1 MTAPSWLD
9 HSTRPPRVRRLLYII
24 GAVVSTSALGTI
36 PAIAVGGIY
45 GEWDDVAG
53 LALAGIT
60 MAVIGIAAWRG
71 IGRPGRLSTREGLAV
86 VGLSWFALIIVGT
99 LPYFFTES
107 ITNPTN
113 AFFETAAGFT
123 TTGASILPD
132 PSVLSHAMLIWRATT
147 QWLGGMGVI
156 VLFVAVLPLLGVG
169 GVELARAESPGPEPD
184 RLTPRFQDTA
194 KRLWMIYV
202 GLTVALFALLA
213 VGDMSVFEALAHAL
227 TTIST
232 GGFSTEAGSIG
243 AFGSYTQW
251 IIALFIFLS
260 ATSFALHYR
269 ARWRPGRYLESAEF
283 KLYAG
288 TLGAATILIALGI
301 AADLS
306 FADTVRDAV
315 FSALTLMTGTG
326 FATSDFGQWTAG
338 LQILAVSLMFVG
350 GMAGSTAGAVKTYR
364 MGVLVTSSTAGLKR
378 LAYPNAIV
386 VPRFGG
392 KAIPDAIVRNIQS
405 FFLFYMMA
413 FVTGTVLLALI
424 DAAAGNQTG
433 LVTTTTAVVSA
444 LGNVGPGLADVGPSG
459 TYLAISDG
467 GKWLLGFL
475 MIVGRLEIFPVV
487 LLFTRFLWKG

>member
-1 MTAPSWLD
+1 VTASAFATLPAI
-9 HSTRPPRVRRLLYII
+9 VI
-24 GAVVSTSALGTI
+24 GAVYT
-36 PAIAVGGIY
+36 
-45 GEWDDVAG
+45 EWDDVIG
-53 LALAGIT
+53 LALAGLS
-60 MAVIGIAAWRG
+60 MGAIGFWAWRG
-71 IGRPGRLSTREGLAV
+71 VGRSGQLSNREGIAV
-86 VGLSWFALIIVGT
+86 VGLAWFALVLIGT
-99 LPYFFTES
+99 LPYFFTGS
-107 ITNPTN
+107 ITDPTN

-132 PSVLSHAMLIWRATT
+132 PSVLSHAMLTWRATT
-147 QWLGGMGVI
+147 QWVGGMGVI

-202 GLTVALFALLA
+202 GLTGALFVLLSF
-213 VGDMSVFEALAHAL
+213 GDMTAFEAFAHSL

-232 GGFSTEAGSIG
+232 GGFSTESGSIG
-243 AFGSYTQW
+243 SFNAYSQW
-251 IIALFIFLS
+251 VIALFIFLS

-269 ARWRPGRYLESAEF
+269 AKWRPRKYLQNAEF
-283 KLYAG
+283 RLYAG
-288 TLGAATILIALGI
+288 TIGAAAVLIGLGLS
-301 AADLS
+301 ADLS
-306 FADTVRDAV
+306 IADTIRGAV
-315 FSALTLMTGTG
+315 FSALTLITGTG

-338 LQILAVSLMFVG
+338 LQILAVSLMFIG

-364 MGVLVTSSTAGLKR
+364 MGVLYTSSVAGLKR
-378 LAYPNAIV
+378 LAYPNAVI
-386 VPRFGG
+386 VPRFGD
-392 KAIPDAIVRNIQS
+392 KPIPDSIVRNIQS
-405 FFLFYMMA
+405 FFLFYMIT

-424 DAAAGNQTG
+424 DAAAGNQAG

-444 LGNVGPGLADVGPSG
+444 IGNIGPGLAEVGPSG
-459 TYLAISDG
+459 TYLAIADG

>member
-1 MTAPSWLD
+1 VSAPGWLD
-9 HSTRPPRVRRLLYII
+9 RTTHAPRARRLLYII
-24 GAVVSTSALGTI
+24 GAVVTASALGTV
-36 PAIAVGGIY
+36 PAMIVGAIY

-53 LALAGIT
+53 LAIAGLSIG
-60 MAVIGIAAWRG
+60 VIGIWAWRG

-86 VGLSWFALIIVGT
+86 VGLSWFALILIGT
-99 LPYFFTES
+99 LPYFFTRS

-132 PSVLSHAMLIWRATT
+132 PGVLSHAMLIWRATT
-147 QWLGGMGVI
+147 QWVGGMGVI

-194 KRLWMIYV
+194 KRLWLIYV
-202 GLTVALFALLA
+202 GLTAALFVLLA
-213 VGDMSVFEALAHAL
+213 VGDMSLFEALAHSL

-232 GGFSTEAGSIG
+232 GGFSTEAQSIG

-251 IIALFIFLS
+251 IIAFFIFLS

-269 ARWRPGRYLESAEF
+269 ARWRVGRYFENAEF
-283 KLYAG
+283 RLYV
-288 TLGAATILIALGI
+288 GALSAAALLIALGI
-301 AADLS
+301 ASDLS
-306 FADTVRDAV
+306 FADTIRDAV

-364 MGVLVTSSTAGLKR
+364 MGVLYRSSATGLKR
-378 LAYPNAIV
+378 LAYPNAVI

-392 KAIPDAIVRNIQS
+392 RPIPDAIVRNIQS

-413 FVTGTVLLALI
+413 FVTGTVALALI
-424 DAAAGNQTG
+424 DAAAGNQAG
-433 LVTTTTAVVSA
+433 LVSTTTAVVSA
-444 LGNVGPGLADVGPSG
+444 LGNVGPGLAEVGPG
-459 TYLAISDG
+459 ETYLAISDG
-467 GKWLLGFL
+467 GKWLL
-475 MIVGRLEIFPVV
+475 
-487 LLFTRFLWKG
+487 